1 VAIGISIRDFRDHL
15 TDYSVRVE
23 RGEVLVVQR
32 LGTSIVLLRNPAE
45 ADHGLP
51 ISITSLR
58 RHACRALRLAERRPL
73 LVLWHCR
80 RSMWMGPLPPG
91 LAVEHARPRRQPRG
105 RAA

>member
-1 VAIGISIRDFRDHL
+1 MAQGISIRDFRDHL

-32 LGTSIVLLRNPAE
+32 LGASVVLLRIAEE
-45 ADHGLP
+45 ADRGQR
-51 ISITSLR
+51 ISITRLR
-58 RHACRALRLAERRPL
+58 RHACRAVRVAERRPL

-91 LAVEHARPRRQPRG
+91 VAVEHARPRRQPRG